1 MTLQNLSFQTKKKE
15 RKPTRVIRK
24 DSSILVGVAPQNFI
38 RCRFTK
44 NIFFGAFAC
53 KTDDSWT
60 REKTI
65 RNCTEAK
72 AVQSL
77 WQQTGLGGECGQEV
91 FFRLLRKDPC
101 MVKRCRPSFLWTEL
115 GLFWGISELSHA
127 STTIFGLVHLFIF
140 YIFHLM
146 KPQRRTCAVVFGL

>member
-1 MTLQNLSFQTKKKE
+1 MTLQNLSFQTKRKE
-15 RKPTRVIRK
+15 RKPTTVIRK
-24 DSSILVGVAPQNFI
+24 DSILVGVAPQNFI

-77 WQQTGLGGECGQEV
+77 WQQTGLGGECGQG
-91 FFRLLRKDPC
+91 FFL
-101 MVKRCRPSFLWTEL
+101 VIEKRPLYGETMQTL
-115 GLFWGISELSHA
+115 IPLD
-127 STTIFGLVHLFIF
+127 
-140 YIFHLM
+140 
-146 KPQRRTCAVVFGL
+146 